1 MENLNNL
8 NLENIEWE
16 DEEAPDLFR
25 SIDIDIGPNVQCN
38 NKVDVMT
45 GEKIPNGKGFYIDG
59 ECYLKERLKEYFDKQ
74 HVNEN
79 SYHWVPHNNR
89 IISWEEYFKIFPG
102 FINTNIHH
110 PPPPRYRTPSPI
122 PHSLGR
128 LRNEINM
135 NPKQPTGPIIGGRN
149 NKKSRKYKS
158 RKYKSRKYKNKI
170 KKRSIKRN
178 PFIKNKK

>member
-59 ECYLKERLKEYFDKQ
+59 ECYLKERLKEYHKK
-74 HVNEN
+74 
-79 SYHWVPHNNR
+79 YW
-89 IISWEEYFKIFPG
+89 
-102 FINTNIHH
+102 
-110 PPPPRYRTPSPI
+110 
-122 PHSLGR
+122 L
-128 LRNEINM
+128 
-135 NPKQPTGPIIGGRN
+135 N
-149 NKKSRKYKS
+149 NKE
-158 RKYKSRKYKNKI
+158 
-170 KKRSIKRN
+170 
-178 PFIKNKK
+178 KNKKYQKKYQ